1 MCAMRTKVRQ
11 NSSRIK
17 DRDYV
22 AALATGL
29 AVIEAFGAKDPRLTL
44 SDVARKA
51 DLTRAAARRHLLTL
65 VELGYAESDGKFF
78 WLTARV
84 LRLGHEH
91 LAAAPLPK
99 LAQPILQMIGDK
111 TGEVA
116 SLAVL
121 DDTESVFVARSVS
134 RRIVS
139 LAIGVGT
146 RLPAYCTST
155 GRVVLAGRADAE
167 VERFLAGIRPMK
179 FTYKSKSGHR
189 QLLEEVRKARAN
201 GFAISDEE
209 YEIGLRSIAV
219 PVRDGSGATVA
230 ALSLSVHSDRM
241 TPKQMVKELLPP
253 LEVGQRMLSAM
264 L

>member
-1 MCAMRTKVRQ
+1 MRTQGNAKPL
-11 NSSRIK
+11 RIK

-44 SDVARKA
+44 SDVARRA
-51 DLTRAAARRHLLTL
+51 EITRAAARRHLLTL
-65 VELGYAESDGKFF
+65 VALGFAESDGKHFS
-78 WLTARV
+78 LTARV

-121 DDTESVFVARSVS
+121 DDSESVFLARSAS
-134 RRIVS
+134 NRIVS

-155 GRVVLAGRADAE
+155 GRVILAGRSDAE

-179 FTYKSKSGHR
+179 FTYKTKSGYR
-189 QLLEEVRKARAN
+189 QLLEEVRKARRN

-209 YEIGLRSIAV
+209 YEIGLRSLAV
-219 PVRDGSGATVA
+219 PVRDASGATVA
-230 ALSLSVHSDRM
+230 AISLSVHSSRM
-241 TPKQMVKELLPP
+241 TPRQMTSELLPP
-253 LEVGQRMLSAM
+253 LELGRQMLSAM

>member
-1 MCAMRTKVRQ
+1 MRTSKTGKQ
-11 NSSRIK
+11 FQIK

-22 AALATGL
+22 AALAAGL
-29 AVIEAFGAKDPRLTL
+29 AVMEAFGPKDPRLTL

-78 WLTARV
+78 SLTARV

-91 LAAAPLPK
+91 VTAAPLPK

-111 TGEVA
+111 TGHVA

-121 DDTESVFVARSVS
+121 DESDSVFLARSVS
-134 RRIVS
+134 NRIVS

-155 GRVVLAGRADAE
+155 GRVVLAGRSDAE

-179 FTYKSKSGHR
+179 YTHKTKSGH
-189 QLLEEVRKARAN
+189 QLMEEIRKARSN

-219 PVRDGSGATVA
+219 PVRNASGETVA
-230 ALSLSVHSDRM
+230 AISFSVHAERM
-241 TPKQMVKELLPP
+241 TPKQMTKELLPP
-253 LEVGQRMLSAM
+253 LEVGRQMLSAM

>member
-1 MCAMRTKVRQ
+1 MQ
-11 NSSRIK
+11 IK
-17 DRDYV
+17 ERDYV
-22 AALATGL
+22 GALEKGL

-51 DLTRAAARRHLLTL
+51 ALTRAAARRHLLTL
-65 VELGYAESDGKFF
+65 VKLGYAESDGKFF
-78 WLTARV
+78 WLTPRV

-111 TGEVA
+111 TDEVA

-121 DDTESVFVARSVS
+121 DGTESVFLARSAS

-139 LAIGVGT
+139 VAIGVGT

-155 GRVVLAGRADAE
+155 GRVVLAGRSDAE

-179 FTYKSKSGHR
+179 YTYKTKSGHR
-189 QLLEEVRKARAN
+189 QLFDEIRKARAN
-201 GFAISDEE
+201 GFALSDEE

-230 ALSLSVHSDRM
+230 AMSLSVRSDRM
-241 TPKQMVKELLPP
+241 TPKQMIRALLPP
-253 LEVGQRMLSAM
+253 LEVGRQMLSAM